1 MDKTKPSPNK
11 TMPKTM
17 TVSRTSVQTSGPKG
31 GSGRGNTVKSPLG
44 TPKAHKP

>member
-17 TVSRTSVQTSGPKG
+17 RVSRTSVSTSGPKG
-31 GSGRGNTVKSPLG
+31 SIRTNSVTSPLG